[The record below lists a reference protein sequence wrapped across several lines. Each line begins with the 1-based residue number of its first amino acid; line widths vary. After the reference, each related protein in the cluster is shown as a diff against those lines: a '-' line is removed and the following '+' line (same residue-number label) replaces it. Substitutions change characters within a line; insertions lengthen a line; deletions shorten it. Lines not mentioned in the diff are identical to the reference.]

1 MEKRKGKKGDCVM
14 NTRFKS
20 IVAVLVLP
28 LAILVS
34 SALAQNFP
42 NKPIRLVVPM
52 APGGAVDVTARIYA
66 QKLTENLGQPVLV
79 DNQPGGGGSLAP
91 GIVTK
96 AAPDGY
102 TLLYMSQS
110 SLYTTIVHKL
120 PYDMPGDFAPITLT
134 DEPRAIIAASP
145 SLPAKSMQE
154 LIELAKAKPGKLTFA
169 SDGIGSSAHLT
180 MELFKK
186 KEGIDMLHIPYKG
199 QGPAMIDM
207 MAGRV
212 DVKSCGIIAVIPHI
226 RSGKL
231 KALAITGD
239 KRSSA
244 APEITTLVESGITY
258 WHGSWKGFLAP
269 AATPK
274 EIVQKLNAEIVKV
287 LNSPDIK
294 GRLAKDGIEVVG
306 NSPEQFAAFLKEE
319 KVTWTKMIKEAGIRL
334 E

>member
-1 MEKRKGKKGDCVM
+1 M

-20 IVAVLVLP
+20 ILVALVLP
-28 LAILVS
+28 LALLFAS
-34 SALAQNFP
+34 SALAQNYP
-42 NKPIRLVVPM
+42 NKPIRLVLPM

-66 QKLTENLGQPVLV
+66 QKLTETLGQPVLV
-79 DNQPGGGGSLAP
+79 DNQGGGGGSIGP
-91 GIVTK
+91 GIVSK
-96 AAPDGY
+96 APPDGY
-102 TLLYMSQS
+102 TILYMSQS
-110 SLYTTIVHKL
+110 SLYTAIVHKL
-120 PYDMPGDFAPITLT
+120 SYDMPEDFAPITWA
-134 DEPRAIIAASP
+134 DAPQAIIAASP
-145 SLPAKSMQE
+145 SLPAKSMKE
-154 LIELAKAKPGKLTFA
+154 LIALAKAKPGKLTYA

-231 KALAITGD
+231 KALAITGE
-239 KRSSA
+239 KRSVA
-244 APEITTLVESGITY
+244 APDIPTLVEQGITY

-274 EIVQKLNAEIVKV
+274 EIVQKLNTEIVKV

-294 GRLAKDGIEVVG
+294 ARLAKDGIETVG
-306 NSPEQFAAFLKEE
+306 DSPEQFAAFLREE
-319 KVTWTKMIKEAGIRL
+319 KVTWTKAIKELGIRL